1 MSEQV
6 TPEELRDVYI
16 PHGFENALFHP
27 RFNTEAQRVLQWME
41 QKDALGQDLLIVNT
55 GGPLARWLMLHYAA
69 TRERPLQYVAL
80 TRDTTDSDLKQ
91 RRELKAGG
99 QSDWADQP
107 VVQAAVHGRL
117 LVLEGLD
124 KAERNVLPVL
134 NNLLENR
141 ELPLDDGR
149 WLVPPNRTA
158 TSQFI
163 PIGASFRVLSICLPV
178 PPFSGQPL
186 DPPLRSRFQGAR
198 VPYIPTQCLL
208 AVSRYFCA
216 VSDHAVSPTVRL
228 LSFRQSLRSIAAH
241 SASHASAIEQIQ
253 LAFQHLP
260 PLGEFGILSGALA
273 FVSFFLFTHDP
284 DTEVDQTGS
293 SCFQT
298 SRSCKCFTGSIPTNW
313 L

>member
-1 MSEQV
+1 MATGASQDEQRV
-6 TPEELRDVYI
+6 LYV

-27 RFNTEAQRVLQWME
+27 RFNAEAQRVLRWME

-69 TRERPLQYVAL
+69 TRERPIQYVAL

-99 QSDWADQP
+99 RSDWADQP
-107 VVQAAVHGRL
+107 VVQAAVNGRL
-117 LVLEGLD
+117 LILEGLD

-149 WLVPPNRTA
+149 WLVPPNRVPTK
-158 TSQFI
+158 QFI
-163 PIGASFRVLSICLPV
+163 PIGPSFRVLSICLPV

-186 DPPLRSRFQGAR
+186 DPPLRSRFQAAR

-208 AVSRYFCA
+208 AVARFFCA
-216 VSDHAVSPTVRL
+216 LSDHSVDPTVKL
-228 LSFRQSLRSIAAH
+228 LSFRQSLRTIAAR
-241 SASHASAIEQIQ
+241 SAAHASAIEQIQ

-260 PLGEFGILSGALA
+260 PLGEFGVLSASLTSVYSPSPKPSLSSLSSLQVVKSSSLLQ
-273 FVSFFLFTHDP
+273 VSL
-284 DTEVDQTGS
+284 
-293 SCFQT
+293 
-298 SRSCKCFTGSIPTNW
+298 
-313 L
+313 